1 VSAIKGD
8 AKRDAKCDT
17 ENNAYQGIIAGVDNN
32 AIRYAQCQGRGY
44 AEANAKQSC
53 NYTGDQATQ
62 GNCPGRIK
70 QEPPNVR
77 AERDERVDCIMRVE
91 IRSKNENDNAND
103 QRWGIRGEKEQRS
116 QSQHHDKTL
125 RKVQRLK
132 VMLEAYRLK
141 KTAL

>member
-1 VSAIKGD
+1 MIGGV
-8 AKRDAKCDT
+8 
-17 ENNAYQGIIAGVDNN
+17 ENNAI
-32 AIRYAQCQGRGY
+32 CQVTREGCGY
-44 AEANAKQSC
+44 AEGNGKQSC
-53 NYTGDQATQ
+53 KYTGDQATQ
-62 GNCPGRIK
+62 GNCAGRIK
-70 QEPPNVR
+70 QEPTNVR

-116 QSQHHDKTL
+116 QSQHHNKAL
-125 RKVQRLK
+125 REVQRLK